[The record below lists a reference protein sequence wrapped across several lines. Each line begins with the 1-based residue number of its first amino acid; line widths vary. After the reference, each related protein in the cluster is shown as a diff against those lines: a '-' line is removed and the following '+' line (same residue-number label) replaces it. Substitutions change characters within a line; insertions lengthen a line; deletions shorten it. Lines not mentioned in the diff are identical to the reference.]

1 MSTLGNTRRWR
12 AAIVWSISTALLVG
26 YAFMGA
32 ESDNG
37 RASPESGAGAAASDG
52 LPQLPDEDRGR
63 ETIEVTDVRPAEAA
77 PGSAIEVT
85 FVNTYANRNR
95 PLQAWLSVT
104 DYRAGR
110 QQSAVEL
117 EVLHATEGRLVVRVP
132 KQAYEGRAK
141 LRVGYGKDDRSK
153 PYDLRITNISY
164 RKVFREVL
172 GGLALLFFGLRVM
185 SRGSRQYTGDR
196 SQGLLA
202 HVGKRSPAA
211 LGLGVAVGGITQFT
225 TTAAGL
231 VVGLIESHLLAVAP
245 AVVVLLGAQLG
256 AAVTPSV
263 LGLISTREGLLVI
276 TIGVLWLSFA
286 SDRRSEAFGKIILG
300 CGLLFFGLH
309 LLRQGFEPLV
319 SNPDLFPY
327 IDHFHSS
334 TVLGRLWCLLAGVF
348 LTAILQGPAPV
359 FVFVL
364 GLAQSSGRIDLSS
377 ALAILAGTTLGGAIG
392 TQMVASPFGP
402 TAGRVARIHMLLGL
416 LGTVLLSLTVDL
428 QAALADAIMPGLASE
443 VSYGTKILMP
453 KMGQHLVAGFAIGQ
467 AVVTLILV
475 ALVPAVLRFG
485 ERRNSPQRRRT
496 TTLVGNAGIEILR
509 HGLAGVLERYRV
521 VLSAIYD
528 LCSMGQ
534 RRRGSDGEHLL
545 AETRQQIEVL
555 FSGALLNKSLDP
567 DLAKLRQASLAMI
580 QLQRA
585 LEELLH
591 HAERSAEQTLALS
604 PAGEGWQLPP
614 QDAATIKALH
624 ALLLEG
630 LDTLVAELRTGAVP
644 DLDAARAREIRLNAA
659 ESESR
664 QGLLVDADRGES
676 SSLIALRLNSSEL
689 VNAYETVGNHL
700 YRLNEALGADIDQET
715 PGTSAVVRG
724 LTSS

>member
-1 MSTLGNTRRWR
+1 
-12 AAIVWSISTALLVG
+12 
-26 YAFMGA
+26 
-32 ESDNG
+32 
-37 RASPESGAGAAASDG
+37 
-52 LPQLPDEDRGR
+52 
-63 ETIEVTDVRPAEAA
+63 VRPPEAA
-77 PGSAIEVT
+77 PGSAIEVD
-85 FVNTYANRNR
+85 FVNTFSKRNR

-117 EVLHATEGRLVVRVP
+117 EVLHASDDRLVVRVP
-132 KQAYEGRAK
+132 QQAYEGRAK
-141 LRVGYGKDDRSK
+141 LRVGYDKIDRSK
-153 PYDLRITNISY
+153 PYDLRIINISY

-196 SQGLLA
+196 GQGLLA
-202 HVGKRSPAA
+202 QVGKSSPAA

-319 SNPDLFPY
+319 SNPDLIPY
-327 IDHFHSS
+327 IEHFHAA
-334 TVLGRLWCLLAGVF
+334 TVLGRLWCLLAGVL

-364 GLAQSSGRIDLSS
+364 GLAQSSGRIDLTS
-377 ALAILAGTTLGGAIG
+377 ALAILAGTTFGGAIG
-392 TQMVASPFGP
+392 TQMVASPFGAA
-402 TAGRVARIHMLLGL
+402 AGRVARIHLLLGL
-416 LGTVLLSLTVDL
+416 FGTVILALTADL

-443 VSYGTKILMP
+443 VSYGTRILLP

-467 AVVTLILV
+467 AVITLILV
-475 ALVPAVLRFG
+475 ALVPVAMRLG
-485 ERRNSPQRRRT
+485 ERRPSHRQRT
-496 TTLVGNAGIEILR
+496 TPLVGNAGVEILR
-509 HGLAGVLERYRV
+509 HGLAGVLERYRDC
-521 VLSAIYD
+521 LGAIYD

-534 RRRGSDGEHLL
+534 RRRGSDCEHLL
-545 AETRQQIEVL
+545 ADTRQQIEVL

-567 DLAKLRQASLAMI
+567 DLAKLRQATLAMI

-624 ALLLEG
+624 AMLTDG
-630 LDTLVAELRTGAVP
+630 IDVLVGELRSGSTP

-715 PGTSAVVRG
+715 PGTSVVVRA
-724 LTSS
+724 LT